1 MKFFLIILM
10 FFSLTAL
17 LIISNNNLS
26 LNNEENISLFK
37 ELYVGWLD
45 KVYQNFQGITGQV
58 IKSEWLPS

>member
-1 MKFFLIILM
+1 M

-17 LIISNNNLS
+17 LIISNNGLA
-26 LNNEENISLFK
+26 LNDEENLVKFK
-37 ELYVGWLD
+37 ELYLEWLD